1 MTTRRSDKSAD
12 KKAARSSL
20 TLRRDIVAK
29 ARHGLHQA
37 LAGAV
42 LLDHSV
48 ALGCRREVAAPG
60 DAGAAAAQI
69 LEDHGLAELHRLDV
83 VAAAV
88 AVDDAL
94 GRHDLIE
101 GDAVLII
108 AAVRAVHD
116 ETPDAARPELKA
128 RRRGGETVRPPP
140 LRQMFCIGPRRKHQL
155 ARRIELA
162 DADDRARI
170 LIEIEATF
178 YGHVSCPWLSAVWL
192 AALSDRRR
200 GDRSFPRRTG
210 DSVRANRRYPSAPS
224 ARCGRGG
231 IAPRGRA

>member
-29 ARHGLHQA
+29 ARHGLHQT

-42 LLDHSV
+42 LFDHPV
-48 ALGCRREVAAPG
+48 ALGRRLEIAAPG
-60 DAGAAAAQI
+60 DAGAPAAQI

-108 AAVRAVHD
+108 AAVGAVHD
-116 ETPDAARPELKA
+116 EAPDAARPEFEA
-128 RRRGGETVRPPP
+128 RRRGGEAVRPPP
-140 LRQMFCIGPRRKHQL
+140 LRQMLGIGPHRKHQL

-170 LIEIEATF
+170 ALQVEAICC
-178 YGHVSCPWLSAVWL
+178 GHASCPWLSAV
-192 AALSDRRR
+192 
-200 GDRSFPRRTG
+200 
-210 DSVRANRRYPSAPS
+210 
-224 ARCGRGG
+224 
-231 IAPRGRA
+231 

>member
-42 LLDHSV
+42 LLDHPV
-48 ALGCRREVAAPG
+48 ALGCRWEVAAPG

-83 VAAAV
+83 VTATV

-108 AAVRAVHD
+108 AAVGAVHD
-116 ETPDAARPELKA
+116 EAPDAARPELEA
-128 RRRGGETVRPPP
+128 RRRGGEAVRSPP
-140 LRQMFCIGPRRKHQL
+140 LRQMLCIGPHRKHQL
-155 ARRIELA
+155 ARRVELA

-170 LIEIEATF
+170 SVEIEATF
-178 YGHVSCPWLSAVWL
+178 YGHIFYPRLSAVWL

-200 GDRSFPRRTG
+200 GDRDSPRRTG
-210 DSVRANRRYPSAPS
+210 DNFRANRRCP
-224 ARCGRGG
+224 
-231 IAPRGRA
+231 